1 MKRLGRAVLAGTL
14 AVAILGLGLPWGA
27 RSAFAAEPP
36 VLTNVWLEAG
46 GVVTTAVN
54 EAQTFTVNGTF
65 TDSDPTASHYILI
78 KIGSTF
84 ATSTTGLPFG
94 ARTFAVS
101 KFYPDDNPTGTPADP
116 YTLTVQV
123 QNTAGLVS
131 STWTMTVTVRN
142 VPPTVAT
149 FGLTPA
155 SILDGESVQASGTFT
170 DPGTKDTFTLSLDW
184 GDGSAAFTKSYLST
198 DPKTFSATHPYA
210 RAGSYTVTATVT
222 DDDTGRGTA
231 SVALSVGAHN
241 TPPTG
246 LVLSGASVVEGD
258 PATLRGDFVDP
269 DPADAHTVLV
279 QWGDGSTSG
288 LDLVAGAVS
297 FTATHAYATYGTYT
311 ITATVTDS
319 GSATTQS
326 SMSLVVSRRNHAPA
340 NLVLTTTGT
349 VEGGSGSV
357 NVTFTDPDPLDWHR
371 VLVTWGDASPST
383 EQRLDAGIFTLD
395 LSHVF
400 ATAGTYTVT
409 VQVTDAYGAAVSA
422 TATLEVHVRTR
433 AQVIAGLASIVSGW
447 NLDTGAQGSL
457 LSKIQAAQDE
467 VGSGHDTVCNSLGA
481 IANHVNAQTGKQIS
495 PAQAAAFWSA
505 LAGATV
511 TDCRHLQKAQGK
523 AERGAAT
530 EPEGTSGGTDAK
542 AEKKA
547 AKNEEKG
554 EKKAAQDEK
563 KAAKETSK
571 SEKD

>member
-1 MKRLGRAVLAGTL
+1 MKRLGQAVLASTL
-14 AVAILGLGLPWGA
+14 AIAITGLGVPWGA
-27 RSAFAAEPP
+27 QIAFAAEPP
-36 VLTNVWLEAG
+36 VLTSVWLEAG
-46 GVVTTAVN
+46 GAVTTAVD

-65 TDSDPTASHYILI
+65 TESDPAVSHYILV
-78 KIGSTF
+78 KIGSAF
-84 ATSTTGLPFG
+84 ATSTTSIPFG

-101 KFYPDDNPTGTPADP
+101 KFYPDDNPTGTPTDP
-116 YTLTVQV
+116 FTLTVQV
-123 QNTAGLVS
+123 QNDAGLVS
-131 STWTMTVTVRN
+131 NTWTTTVTVRN

-155 SILDGESVQASGTFT
+155 SILDGESIQANGTFT
-170 DPGTKDTFTLSLDW
+170 DPGTKDTFRLTLDW

-210 RAGSYTVTATVT
+210 VAGSYTVTVTVT

-246 LVLSGASVVEGD
+246 LVLSSASVVEGD
-258 PATLRGDFVDP
+258 VATLRGDFVDP

-288 LDLVAGAVS
+288 LDLVAGVVS

-326 SMSLVVSRRNHAPA
+326 SLSLVVSRRNHAPA
-340 NLVLTTTGT
+340 NLVLTTTGA

-357 NVTFTDPDPLDWHR
+357 NITFTDPDPLDWHR

-395 LSHVF
+395 ISHVF

-447 NLDTGAQGSL
+447 NLDTGAQSNL
-457 LSKIQAAQDE
+457 LSKIEAAQTE
-467 VGSGHDTVCNSLGA
+467 VSSGKDTVCNSLGA
-481 IANHVNAQTGKQIS
+481 IANHVNAQTGKKIS
-495 PAQAAAFWSA
+495 PDQAAAFWSA

-511 TDCRHLQKAQGK
+511 TDCAHLQKAQGK
-523 AERGAAT
+523 AERRADT
-530 EPEGTSGGTDAK
+530 EPLATSGGTDAK

-547 AKNEEKG
+547 AKNEEK
-554 EKKAAQDEK
+554 DDK
-563 KAAKETSK
+563 KAAKDAAK